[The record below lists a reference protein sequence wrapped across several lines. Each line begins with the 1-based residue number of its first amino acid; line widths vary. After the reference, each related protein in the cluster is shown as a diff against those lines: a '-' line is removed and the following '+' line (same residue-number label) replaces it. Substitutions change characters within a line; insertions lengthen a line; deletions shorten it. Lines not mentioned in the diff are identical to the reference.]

1 MKRIALTLLFAL
13 VAASLAVPASA
24 AKKGSK
30 KVAES
35 KSALQWTRTVDL
47 GVVYTDGNTETFDAN
62 YGFDIGVAS
71 DVNSVRWTFAGLYG
85 EDRNASDDKTT
96 KNRIDSVIRAEHF
109 ISDRQSLVLNFS
121 YLYDEP
127 SNVDY
132 AFILSPA
139 YAFYILKNPDV
150 LELSVEA
157 GPAAVW
163 RRDGDESR
171 DYVTARIAERFF
183 WAFSSSASIEQ
194 TVEYLPDLGGDA
206 EGDLINASVAVVSAM
221 TDHLALK
228 LGATDKYNGAP
239 AEGADENDLALT
251 AALQLTF

>member
-1 MKRIALTLLFAL
+1 MKRIALILLFAL
-13 VAASLAVPASA
+13 VAAALAVPASA

-30 KVAES
+30 KVAET
-35 KSALQWTRTVDL
+35 KSALQWTRVVDL
-47 GVVYTDGNTETFDAN
+47 GLVYTDGNTETFDAN
-62 YGFDIGVAS
+62 YGFDLGVAS
-71 DVNSVRWTFAGLYG
+71 DINSVRWTFAGLYG
-85 EDRNASDDKTT
+85 EDRNATDDKTT

-109 ISDRQSLVLNFS
+109 ISDRQALVLNFS

-127 SNVDY
+127 SDVDY

-139 YAFYILKNPDV
+139 YAFYLLKDPDV

-163 RRDGDESR
+163 RRDGHESR
-171 DYVTARIAERFF
+171 DYITARVAERFF
-183 WAFSSSASIEQ
+183 WAFSSAASIEQ

-251 AALQLTF
+251 AALQLSF

>member
-1 MKRIALTLLFAL
+1 MKRIALTILLAL
-13 VAASLAVPASA
+13 LAASVALPASA

-30 KVAES
+30 KAAES
-35 KSALQWTRTVDL
+35 KSALQWTRVIDL
-47 GVVYTDGNTETFDAN
+47 GAVYTDGNTETLDAN
-62 YGFDIGVAS
+62 YGFDLGVAS
-71 DVNSVRWTFAGLYG
+71 DVNSIRWTFAGLYG

-127 SNVDY
+127 SDVDY

-139 YAFYILKNPDV
+139 YAFYILKDPDV

-171 DYVTARIAERFF
+171 DYITARIAERFF
-183 WAFSSSASIEQ
+183 WAFSAVASIEQ

-206 EGDLINASVAVVSAM
+206 DGDLINASVAVVSAM